1 MYTASISSEAIKS
14 SISLYDLMSNLDEK
28 LLSFSLLLPKTPINS
43 EYWQYFIECAKA
55 VAILPVPIIPQRI
68 LDI

>member
-1 MYTASISSEAIKS
+1 
-14 SISLYDLMSNLDEK
+14 MSNLDEK